1 VPTGSCTALTDLP
14 ERARAII
21 EGARRAVLSTVDQNA
36 RPHSVPVCF
45 AVRGDELIS
54 PIDHK
59 PKSGGVLARVRN
71 LEANPNATLLFDHW
85 DEDWTR
91 LGWVMVTG
99 TAHMEQPPTAT
110 ELLLD
115 RYEQFRAN
123 PDFDALIVIA
133 PQRIVWWT
141 WTD

>member
-1 VPTGSCTALTDLP
+1 VPTGSCAALTDLP

-21 EGARRAVLSTVDQNA
+21 EGARRAVLSTVDRNA

-45 AVRGDELIS
+45 AVRRDELIS

-99 TAHMEQPPTAT
+99 TAHMEQPPRAS

-115 RYEQFRAN
+115 RYEQFRAM
-123 PDFDALIVIA
+123 PDFDALIVIG